1 MIKILLLSWV
11 LFLVGCETTKTVI
24 VEKQTYVVRTAPE
37 SLKTI
42 PEYPDTINVESDN
55 QLDLANWIVLSE
67 ERQWALENIIKKLI
81 EFYEAPIKSETK

>member
-1 MIKILLLSWV
+1 MIKILLLSCV
-11 LFLVGCETTKTVI
+11 LFLVGCGTTKPVI

-37 SLKTI
+37 SLKAI
-42 PEYPDTINVESDN
+42 PEYPGTINVESDN